1 MKFFFNIHVLVFT
14 LLVFV
19 LVVSCADVETETS
32 GYAALEISLDDVSH
46 RKAARSKL
54 APSMTSSDAV
64 TILAVLMPA
73 VKCESSS
80 ANSGSEYSRA
90 LVGITSQNVK
100 LVVPLDTQVKL
111 CLYFFR
117 ETLSLNELGAGT
129 TAPEGFGES
138 GIFMIDSETTAK
150 TVSVEFWTTSYSTV
164 TLKISS
170 ISSVGILT
178 GSKGTVKLKSTSG
191 ELMDN
196 NSFTITSADNG
207 SKSVEFTNVVYNS
220 YSYDVEIMGFIP
232 ADQAFLVSSETE
244 TLDVKLTPN
253 YVDIDWLS
261 FDNMSIAQV
270 GTSPY
275 AQANGTLVLNVP
287 YDLKDNVTQIIS
299 LMQVMRIGGNTIVD
313 VTPPVDLSTW
323 TKTEGTDNVTDNVTY
338 TTLFSTASYLPLIHG
353 SNELQ
358 IVLTVNDESKILT
371 IGTIGYDA
379 CIDSDTMCLTLSWG
393 DGLPATDDGQ
403 DPDLHSY
410 YFPDWTYNEE
420 TTNSSFDNTS
430 RGPRYWIYNNDAN
443 KKYTVTGDTVQVNG
457 ASEDTDNE
465 TQVWATDGQK
475 VGNGTYLFYVEDVTD
490 TDVQNFKLVLSGPG
504 LSDNI
509 TYGPYDFKDDDDN
522 ATTEAVNPQAVFF
535 IQVDNNSIVRSDNIS
550 VGKNLDN
557 VSSTGTFTANA
568 STEVFT
574 DTAHGHLDTQVIRVS
589 GATSLPT
596 GLLDNTDY
604 YVRDKTDDT
613 FKLALSSGGTAVAIS
628 DTGSGTLTWTK
639 TLMQWTGS
647 LQNSVVIPP

>member
-1 MKFFFNIHVLVFT
+1 MKLYININILVLT
-14 LLVFV
+14 LLVLV
-19 LVVSCADVETETS
+19 LAVSCADVETETS

-46 RKAARSKL
+46 RKAERSKL

-117 ETLSLNELGAGT
+117 ETLSLNELSAGT

-138 GIFMIDSETTAK
+138 GIFSIDSETTAK
-150 TVSVEFWTTSYSTV
+150 TISVEFWTTSYSTV

-170 ISSVGILT
+170 ISSIGFFT

-220 YSYDVEIMGFIP
+220 YSYNVEIIGFIP
-232 ADQAFLVSSETE
+232 AEQAFLVSSETE

-253 YVDIDWLS
+253 YVDIDWLN

-275 AQANGTLVLNVP
+275 AQVSGTLVLNVP
-287 YDLKDNVTQIIS
+287 YDFKDNVTQIIS
-299 LMQVMRIGGNTIVD
+299 LMQVNRIGGNTIVD
-313 VTPPVDLSTW
+313 VTPPVALSNW

-371 IGTIGYDA
+371 VGTIGYDA
-379 CIDSDTMCLTLSWG
+379 CIDSDTMCLSLFWT
-393 DGLPATDDGQ
+393 DGL

-410 YFPDWTYNEE
+410 YFPDWTYNEDLSVL
-420 TTNSSFDNTS
+420 TTDNFDNTS
-430 RGPRYWIYNNDAN
+430 RGPRYWVYSNAAN
-443 KKYTVTGDTVQVNG
+443 KKYSVTGDTIQYIDG
-457 ASEDTDNE
+457 TSPSDNE
-465 TQVWATDGQK
+465 TQIWATHGQK
-475 VGNGTYLFYVEDVTD
+475 VGNGTYLFYVDDVSEK
-490 TDVQNFKLVLSGPG
+490 DVQNFKLILSGPG

-509 TYGPYDFKDDDDN
+509 TYGPYNFKDDDN
-522 ATTEAVNPQAVFF
+522 NSTTEAEDLQAVFF
-535 IQVDNNSIVRSDNIS
+535 IQVENNSIVRSDNVS
-550 VGKNLDN
+550 VGDN
-557 VSSTGTFTANA
+557 
-568 STEVFT
+568 
-574 DTAHGHLDTQVIRVS
+574 
-589 GATSLPT
+589 
-596 GLLDNTDY
+596 
-604 YVRDKTDDT
+604 
-613 FKLALSSGGTAVAIS
+613 LSS
-628 DTGSGTLTWTK
+628 

-647 LQNSVVIPP
+647 LQNSVVK

>member
-1 MKFFFNIHVLVFT
+1 MKSFFNIHVLVLT

-32 GYAALEISLDDVSH
+32 GYAELEISLDDVSH

-54 APSMTSSDAV
+54 APSMTSSAAV

-80 ANSGSEYSRA
+80 ANSGSEYSRG
-90 LVGITSQNVK
+90 LVAITAQNVK

-117 ETLSLNELGAGT
+117 ETLSLNESGAGT

-138 GIFMIDSETTAK
+138 GNFTIYSETTDK
-150 TVSVEFWTTSYSTV
+150 TISVEFWTTSYSTV

-170 ISSVGILT
+170 ISSIGFFT
-178 GSKGTVKLKSTSG
+178 GSKGTAKLKSTSG

-270 GTSPY
+270 DTSPY
-275 AQANGTLVLNVP
+275 AQASGTLVLNVP
-287 YDLKDNVTQIIS
+287 NELKDNVTQIIS
-299 LMQVMRIGGNTIVD
+299 LMQVMRIGGNTTVD
-313 VTPPVDLSTW
+313 VTPQADLSSW
-323 TKTEGTDNVTDNVTY
+323 TKTEGTDNVTY
-338 TTLFSTASYLPLIHG
+338 TTEFLTASYLPLIHG

-358 IVLTVNDESKILT
+358 IVLTVNDETKILT
-371 IGTIGYDA
+371 MGTVGYDA
-379 CIDSDTMCLTLSWG
+379 CIDSNTMCLTLSWT
-393 DGLPATDDGQ
+393 DGL

-410 YFPDWTYNEE
+410 YFPEWTYNEE
-420 TTNSSFDNTS
+420 TTNISFDNTL
-430 RGPRYWIYNNDAN
+430 RGERYWVYSNAAY
-443 KKYTVTGDTVQVNG
+443 KKYSATGETIHFIDGN
-457 ASEDTDNE
+457 SSSDNE
-465 TQVWATDGQK
+465 TQVWATDSQK
-475 VGNGTYLFYVEDVTD
+475 VGNGTYLFYVEDVSEK
-490 TDVQNFKLVLSGPG
+490 DVQNFKLVLTGPG
-504 LSDNI
+504 ITDNI
-509 TYGPYDFKDDDDN
+509 IKTYGPYDFKADLDDSTI
-522 ATTEAVNPQAVFF
+522 AAVNPQAVFF
-535 IQVDNNSIVRSDNIS
+535 IQVDNNSIVRSDNVS
-550 VGKNLDN
+550 VGDN
-557 VSSTGTFTANA
+557 
-568 STEVFT
+568 
-574 DTAHGHLDTQVIRVS
+574 
-589 GATSLPT
+589 
-596 GLLDNTDY
+596 
-604 YVRDKTDDT
+604 
-613 FKLALSSGGTAVAIS
+613 LSS
-628 DTGSGTLTWTK
+628 

-647 LQNSVVIPP
+647 LQNSEVE

>member
-54 APSMTSSDAV
+54 APNFTHGSGHSMTSSDAK

-117 ETLSLNELGAGT
+117 ETISINELVAGT

-138 GIFMIDSETTAK
+138 GIFTIDSETTVK
-150 TVSVEFWTTSYSTV
+150 TLSVEFWTTSYSTV
-164 TLKISS
+164 TLKLSS
-170 ISSVGILT
+170 ISSTGFLT

-196 NSFTITSADNG
+196 NSFTINSADNG
-207 SKSVEFTNVVYNS
+207 SKTVEFKNVVYNS
-220 YSYDVEIMGFIP
+220 YSYDIEIMGFIP

-261 FDNMSIAQV
+261 FDNMSISQV

-275 AQANGTLVLNVP
+275 ATASGTLVLNVP

-299 LMQVMRIGGNTIVD
+299 LMQVKRITGNTIVD
-313 VTPPVDLSTW
+313 VTPPVDLSIW
-323 TKTEGTDNVTDNVTY
+323 TKTAESTDNVTY
-338 TTLFSTASYLPLIHG
+338 TTEFLTASYLPLIHG

-371 IGTIGYDA
+371 MGTIGYDA
-379 CIDSDTMCLTLSWG
+379 CIDSGTMCLSLSWT
-393 DGLPATDDGQ
+393 DGL

-420 TTNSSFDNTS
+420 TNSGFDNSS
-430 RGPRYWIYNNDAN
+430 RGPRYWVYSNAAN
-443 KKYTVTGDTVQVNG
+443 KKYSVTGDTIQPIDG
-457 ASEDTDNE
+457 TSPSDNE
-465 TQVWATDGQK
+465 TQIWATHGQK

-490 TDVQNFKLVLSGPG
+490 TDVQNFQLVLSGPG

-509 TYGPYDFKDDDDN
+509 TYGPYDFKPGLDN
-522 ATTEAVNPQAVFF
+522 STALNPQAVFF
-535 IQVDNNSIVRSDNIS
+535 IQVENNSIVRSDNVS
-550 VGKNLDN
+550 VGDN
-557 VSSTGTFTANA
+557 
-568 STEVFT
+568 
-574 DTAHGHLDTQVIRVS
+574 
-589 GATSLPT
+589 
-596 GLLDNTDY
+596 
-604 YVRDKTDDT
+604 
-613 FKLALSSGGTAVAIS
+613 LSS
-628 DTGSGTLTWTK
+628 
-639 TLMQWTGS
+639 TLMQWTGD
-647 LQNSVVIPP
+647 LQNSSVFGK

>member
-1 MKFFFNIHVLVFT
+1 MKFFFNIHVLVLT

-54 APSMTSSDAV
+54 APNFTHGSGHSMTSSDAK

-117 ETLSLNELGAGT
+117 ETLSLNVLGAGT

-138 GIFMIDSETTAK
+138 GIFTIDSETTAK
-150 TVSVEFWTTSYSTV
+150 TISVEFWTTSYSTV
-164 TLKISS
+164 TLKLSS
-170 ISSVGILT
+170 ISSIGFNT
-178 GSKGTVKLKSTSG
+178 GSKGTAKLKSTSG

-261 FDNMSIAQV
+261 FENMSIAQV
-270 GTSPY
+270 ETSPY
-275 AQANGTLVLNVP
+275 ATASGTLVLNVP
-287 YDLKDNVTQIIS
+287 NNLKDNVTQIIS
-299 LMQVMRIGGNTIVD
+299 LLQVKRVGGSTIVD
-313 VTPPVDLSTW
+313 VTPPADLATW
-323 TKTEGTDNVTDNVTY
+323 TKTEGTDTVTY
-338 TTLFSTASYLPLIHG
+338 TTEISTATYLPLIHG

-358 IVLTVNDESKILT
+358 IVLTVNDETKILT
-371 IGTIGYDA
+371 MGTVDYDA
-379 CIDSDTMCLTLSWG
+379 CIDSNTMCLTLSWT
-393 DGLPATDDGQ
+393 DGL

-410 YFPDWTYNEE
+410 YFPEWTYNEE
-420 TTNSSFDNTS
+420 TTNISFDNTL
-430 RGPRYWIYNNDAN
+430 RGERYWVYSNAAY
-443 KKYTVTGDTVQVNG
+443 KKYSATGETIHFIDGN
-457 ASEDTDNE
+457 SSSDNE
-465 TQVWATDGQK
+465 TQVWATDSQK
-475 VGNGTYLFYVEDVTD
+475 VGNGTYLFYVEDVSE

-509 TYGPYDFKDDDDN
+509 TYGPYDFKDDDN
-522 ATTEAVNPQAVFF
+522 NSTTEAVNPQAVFF
-535 IQVDNNSIVRSDNIS
+535 IQVENNSIVRSDNIS

-557 VSSTGTFTANA
+557 VSST
-568 STEVFT
+568 
-574 DTAHGHLDTQVIRVS
+574 
-589 GATSLPT
+589 
-596 GLLDNTDY
+596 
-604 YVRDKTDDT
+604 
-613 FKLALSSGGTAVAIS
+613 
-628 DTGSGTLTWTK
+628 
-639 TLMQWTGS
+639 LMQWTGS
-647 LQNSVVIPP
+647 LQNSAL

>member
-80 ANSGSEYSRA
+80 ANSGSEYSRG
-90 LVGITSQNVK
+90 LVDITTQNVK

-138 GIFMIDSETTAK
+138 GIFTIDSETTAK

-170 ISSVGILT
+170 ISSIGLIT
-178 GSKGTVKLKSTSG
+178 GSKGTAKLKSSSG

-207 SKSVEFTNVVYNS
+207 SKSVEFADVVYNS
-220 YSYDVEIMGFIP
+220 YSYDIEIMGFIP
-232 ADQAFLVSSETE
+232 AEQAFLVSSETE

-261 FDNMSIAQV
+261 FDNMSITQV

-275 AQANGTLVLNVP
+275 AQARGTLVLNVP
-287 YDLKDNVTQIIS
+287 IDLKDNVTQIIS
-299 LMQVMRIGGNTIVD
+299 LMQVNRINGITIVD
-313 VTPPVDLSTW
+313 VTPSVDLSNW
-323 TKTEGTDNVTDNVTY
+323 TKTEGTDNVTY

-371 IGTIGYDA
+371 LGYIGYDA

-393 DGLPATDDGQ
+393 DGLSGTDDGL

-430 RGPRYWIYNNDAN
+430 RGPRYWIYNNAAN
-443 KKYTVTGDTVQVNG
+443 INYSVTGDTIQVNG
-457 ASEDTDNE
+457 AIVDSDNE
-465 TQVWATDGQK
+465 TQVWATHGQK

-490 TDVQNFKLVLSGPG
+490 ADVQNFKLVLSGPG

-509 TYGPYDFKDDDDN
+509 TYGPYDFKDDRDN
-522 ATTEAVNPQAVFF
+522 STTEAVNPQAVFF
-535 IQVDNNSIVRSDNIS
+535 IQVDNNSIVRSDNVSVGDNLSSLLVGPDNIS
-550 VGKNLDN
+550 V
-557 VSSTGTFTANA
+557 
-568 STEVFT
+568 
-574 DTAHGHLDTQVIRVS
+574 
-589 GATSLPT
+589 
-596 GLLDNTDY
+596 
-604 YVRDKTDDT
+604 
-613 FKLALSSGGTAVAIS
+613 
-628 DTGSGTLTWTK
+628 
-639 TLMQWTGS
+639 MQWTGS
-647 LQNSVVIPP
+647 LQNSVVIPQ

>member
-1 MKFFFNIHVLVFT
+1 MKLYININILVLT

-54 APSMTSSDAV
+54 APNFTHGSGHSMTSSDAK

-117 ETLSLNELGAGT
+117 ETISINELVAGT

-138 GIFMIDSETTAK
+138 GIFTIDSETTVK
-150 TVSVEFWTTSYSTV
+150 TLSVEFWTTSYSTV
-164 TLKISS
+164 TLKLSS
-170 ISSVGILT
+170 ISSTGFLT

-232 ADQAFLVSSETE
+232 TDQAFLVSNETE

-261 FDNMSIAQV
+261 FENMSIAQI

-275 AQANGTLVLNVP
+275 ATASGTLVLNVP
-287 YDLKDNVTQIIS
+287 IDLKDNVTQIIS
-299 LMQVMRIGGNTIVD
+299 LMQVKRIGGSTIVD
-313 VTPPVDLSTW
+313 VTPPIALSAW
-323 TKTEGTDNVTDNVTY
+323 TKTEEGTENVTY
-338 TTLFSTASYLPLIHG
+338 TTLFSTASNLPLIHG

-358 IVLTVNDESKILT
+358 IVLTVNDETKILT
-371 IGTIGYDA
+371 MGTVDYDA
-379 CIDSDTMCLTLSWG
+379 CIDSNTMCLTLSWT
-393 DGLPATDDGQ
+393 DGL

-420 TTNSSFDNTS
+420 TINGSFDNTT
-430 RGPRYWIYNNDAN
+430 RGQRYWIYSNAAY
-443 KKYTVTGDTVQVNG
+443 KKYSATGETIHFIDGN
-457 ASEDTDNE
+457 SPTDKE
-465 TQVWATDGQK
+465 TQVWATDSQK

-490 TDVQNFKLVLSGPG
+490 PDVQNFQLVLSGPG

-509 TYGPYDFKDDDDN
+509 TYGPYDFKPVIDN
-522 ATTEAVNPQAVFF
+522 STALNPQAVFF
-535 IQVDNNSIVRSDNIS
+535 IQVENNSIVRSDNVS
-550 VGKNLDN
+550 VGDN
-557 VSSTGTFTANA
+557 
-568 STEVFT
+568 
-574 DTAHGHLDTQVIRVS
+574 
-589 GATSLPT
+589 
-596 GLLDNTDY
+596 
-604 YVRDKTDDT
+604 
-613 FKLALSSGGTAVAIS
+613 LSS
-628 DTGSGTLTWTK
+628 
-639 TLMQWTGS
+639 TLMQWTGD
-647 LQNSVVIPP
+647 LQNSSVFGK

>member
-1 MKFFFNIHVLVFT
+1 MHVLVFR

-46 RKAARSKL
+46 RKAGRSKQ
-54 APSMTSSDAV
+54 AQSMASSDAK

-138 GIFMIDSETTAK
+138 GIFTIDSETTAK
-150 TVSVEFWTTSYSTV
+150 TISVEFWTTSYSTV

-170 ISSVGILT
+170 ISSIGLIT
-178 GSKGTVKLKSTSG
+178 GSKGTAKLKSSSG

-220 YSYDVEIMGFIP
+220 YSCDVEIMGFIP

-261 FDNMSIAQV
+261 FENMSIAQL

-275 AQANGTLVLNVP
+275 ATASGTLVLNVP
-287 YDLKDNVTQIIS
+287 NDLKDNVTQIIS
-299 LMQVMRIGGNTIVD
+299 LMQVKRIGGSTIVD
-313 VTPPVDLSTW
+313 VTPPVDLSNW
-323 TKTEGTDNVTDNVTY
+323 TKTEGTDNVTY

-371 IGTIGYDA
+371 MGTIGYDA
-379 CIDSDTMCLTLSWG
+379 CIDSDTMCLSLTWG
-393 DGLPATDDGQ
+393 DGLSGTDDGL

-430 RGPRYWIYNNDAN
+430 RGPRYWIYNNLAN
-443 KKYTVTGDTVQVNG
+443 INYSVTGDTILVNG
-457 ASEDTDNE
+457 ASVDSDNE
-465 TQVWATDGQK
+465 TQVWATHGQK
-475 VGNGTYLFYVEDVTD
+475 VGNGTYLFYVEDLTI
-490 TDVQNFKLVLSGPG
+490 TDVQDFKLVLSGPG

-509 TYGPYDFKDDDDN
+509 TYGPYNFKQNLVRFDN
-522 ATTEAVNPQAVFF
+522 GTFDRTDEAVNPQAVFF
-535 IQVDNNSIVRSDNIS
+535 IQVDNNSIVRSDNVS
-550 VGKNLDN
+550 VGDN
-557 VSSTGTFTANA
+557 
-568 STEVFT
+568 
-574 DTAHGHLDTQVIRVS
+574 
-589 GATSLPT
+589 
-596 GLLDNTDY
+596 
-604 YVRDKTDDT
+604 
-613 FKLALSSGGTAVAIS
+613 LSS
-628 DTGSGTLTWTK
+628 
-639 TLMQWTGS
+639 TLMQWTGD
-647 LQNSVVIPP
+647 LQESVIDN

>member
-1 MKFFFNIHVLVFT
+1 MT

-19 LVVSCADVETETS
+19 LAASCADVETETS
-32 GYAALEISLDDVSH
+32 GYASLKINLDDVSN
-46 RKAARSKL
+46 RKTGRSKL
-54 APSMTSSDAV
+54 APNFTHESGHSMTSSGAV
-64 TILAVLMPA
+64 TILAVLMPT

-90 LVGITSQNVK
+90 LVDITTQNVK

-117 ETLSLNELGAGT
+117 ETLSLNELGAVT

-138 GIFMIDSETTAK
+138 GIFTIDSETTAK

-170 ISSVGILT
+170 ISSIGILPD
-178 GSKGTVKLKSTSG
+178 SKGTAKLKSTSG
-191 ELMDN
+191 KLMDN
-196 NSFTITSADNG
+196 NSFTVTSADNG
-207 SKSVEFTNVVYNS
+207 SKSIEFTNVVYDTYS
-220 YSYDVEIMGFIP
+220 YSIEIMGFIP

-261 FDNMSIAQV
+261 FENMSITQV

-275 AQANGTLVLNVP
+275 AQGSGTLVLNVP
-287 YDLKDNVTQIIS
+287 NDLKDNVTQIIS
-299 LMQVMRIGGNTIVD
+299 LMQVKRIGGNTIVD
-313 VTPPVDLSTW
+313 VTPPVDLSNW
-323 TKTEGTDNVTDNVTY
+323 TKTEGTENVTY
-338 TTLFSTASYLPLIHG
+338 TTEFSTASYLPLIHG

-371 IGTIGYDA
+371 MGTVGYDA
-379 CIDSDTMCLTLSWG
+379 CIDSNTMCLTLTWG
-393 DGLPATDDGQ
+393 DGLTGSDDGQ

-410 YFPDWTYNEE
+410 YFPDWTYKEE
-420 TTNSSFDNTS
+420 TINGSFDNTS
-430 RGPRYWIYNNDAN
+430 RGQRYWIYSNAAN
-443 KKYTVTGDTVQVNG
+443 KKYSATGDTIHFND
-457 ASEDTDNE
+457 AFEDTDNE
-465 TQVWATDGQK
+465 TQVWATDSQK

-509 TYGPYDFKDDDDN
+509 IYGPYDFKEDGDN
-522 ATTEAVNPQAVFF
+522 STTEAVNPQAVFF
-535 IQVDNNSIVRSDNIS
+535 IQVENNSIVRSDNIS

-557 VSSTGTFTANA
+557 VSST
-568 STEVFT
+568 
-574 DTAHGHLDTQVIRVS
+574 
-589 GATSLPT
+589 
-596 GLLDNTDY
+596 
-604 YVRDKTDDT
+604 
-613 FKLALSSGGTAVAIS
+613 
-628 DTGSGTLTWTK
+628 
-639 TLMQWTGS
+639 LMQWTGS
-647 LQNSVVIPP
+647 LQNTVVE

>member
-54 APSMTSSDAV
+54 APNFTHGSGHSMTSSDAK

-73 VKCESSS
+73 VKCESSHQVPTI
-80 ANSGSEYSRA
+80 YSRA

-138 GIFMIDSETTAK
+138 GIFTIDSETTAK
-150 TVSVEFWTTSYSTV
+150 TISVEFWTTSYSTV
-164 TLKISS
+164 TLKLSS
-170 ISSVGILT
+170 ISSTGFLT

-261 FDNMSIAQV
+261 FENMSIAQV
-270 GTSPY
+270 ETSPY
-275 AQANGTLVLNVP
+275 ATASGTLVLNVP
-287 YDLKDNVTQIIS
+287 NDLKDNVTQIIS
-299 LMQVMRIGGNTIVD
+299 LMQVKRIGGNTIVD
-313 VTPPVDLSTW
+313 VTPQADLSSW
-323 TKTEGTDNVTDNVTY
+323 TKTEGTDNVTY
-338 TTLFSTASYLPLIHG
+338 TTLFSTATYLPLIHG

-358 IVLTVNDESKILT
+358 IVLTVNDETKILT
-371 IGTIGYDA
+371 MGTVGYDA
-379 CIDSDTMCLTLSWG
+379 CIDSNTMCLTLSWT
-393 DGLPATDDGQ
+393 DGL

-410 YFPDWTYNEE
+410 YFPEWTYNEE
-420 TTNSSFDNTS
+420 TTNISFDNTL
-430 RGPRYWIYNNDAN
+430 RGERYWVYSNAAY
-443 KKYTVTGDTVQVNG
+443 KKYSATGETIHFIDGN
-457 ASEDTDNE
+457 SSSDNE
-465 TQVWATDGQK
+465 TQVWATDSQK
-475 VGNGTYLFYVEDVTD
+475 VGNGTYLFYVEDVSEI
-490 TDVQNFKLVLSGPG
+490 DVQNFKLVLSGPG

-509 TYGPYDFKDDDDN
+509 TYGPYDFKDDGDDS
-522 ATTEAVNPQAVFF
+522 TTEAVNPQAVFF
-535 IQVDNNSIVRSDNIS
+535 IQVENNSIVRSDNVS
-550 VGKNLDN
+550 VGDN
-557 VSSTGTFTANA
+557 
-568 STEVFT
+568 
-574 DTAHGHLDTQVIRVS
+574 
-589 GATSLPT
+589 
-596 GLLDNTDY
+596 
-604 YVRDKTDDT
+604 
-613 FKLALSSGGTAVAIS
+613 LSS
-628 DTGSGTLTWTK
+628 

-647 LQNSVVIPP
+647 LQNSVV

>member
-1 MKFFFNIHVLVFT
+1 
-14 LLVFV
+14 
-19 LVVSCADVETETS
+19 
-32 GYAALEISLDDVSH
+32 
-46 RKAARSKL
+46 
-54 APSMTSSDAV
+54 MTSSDAK

-117 ETLSLNELGAGT
+117 ETISINELVAGT

-138 GIFMIDSETTAK
+138 GIFTIDSETTVK
-150 TVSVEFWTTSYSTV
+150 TLSVEFWTTSYSTV
-164 TLKISS
+164 TLKLSS
-170 ISSVGILT
+170 ISSTGFLT

-232 ADQAFLVSSETE
+232 TDQAFLVSNETE

-261 FDNMSIAQV
+261 FENMSIAQI

-275 AQANGTLVLNVP
+275 ATASGTLVLNVP
-287 YDLKDNVTQIIS
+287 IDLKDNVTQIIS
-299 LMQVMRIGGNTIVD
+299 LMQVKRIGGSTIVD
-313 VTPPVDLSTW
+313 VTPPIALSAW
-323 TKTEGTDNVTDNVTY
+323 TKTEEGTENVTY
-338 TTLFSTASYLPLIHG
+338 TTLFSTASNLPLIHG

-358 IVLTVNDESKILT
+358 IVLTVNDETKILT
-371 IGTIGYDA
+371 MGTVDYDA
-379 CIDSDTMCLTLSWG
+379 CIDSNTMCLTLSWT
-393 DGLPATDDGQ
+393 DGL

-420 TTNSSFDNTS
+420 TINGSFDNTT
-430 RGPRYWIYNNDAN
+430 RGQRYWIYSNAAY
-443 KKYTVTGDTVQVNG
+443 KKYSATGETIHFIDGN
-457 ASEDTDNE
+457 SPTDKE
-465 TQVWATDGQK
+465 TQVWATDSQK

-490 TDVQNFKLVLSGPG
+490 PDVQNFQLVLSGPG

-509 TYGPYDFKDDDDN
+509 TYGPYDFKPGLDN
-522 ATTEAVNPQAVFF
+522 STALNPQAVFF
-535 IQVDNNSIVRSDNIS
+535 IQVENNSIVRSDNVS

-557 VSSTGTFTANA
+557 VS
-568 STEVFT
+568 TE
-574 DTAHGHLDTQVIRVS
+574 
-589 GATSLPT
+589 
-596 GLLDNTDY
+596 
-604 YVRDKTDDT
+604 
-613 FKLALSSGGTAVAIS
+613 
-628 DTGSGTLTWTK
+628 
-639 TLMQWTGS
+639 LMQWTGS
-647 LQNSVVIPP
+647 MQNSVVD